1 MFFKNYHLLKI
12 ILLPSPNSAAK
23 FKVLF
28 SALILYSA
36 TYLKIEIAI
45 EESMSDQI
53 VDYLFS
59 RIENGTK
66 EGTMD
71 QIIYIFDVELLQ
83 NLDRVFFSYQN
94 CLNGTFP

>member
-1 MFFKNYHLLKI
+1 MFFKNYHLHKI
-12 ILLPSPNSAAK
+12 FLLPSPNSAAK

-71 QIIYIFDVELLQ
+71 QIIYIFDGRAPSRFRQ
-83 NLDRVFFSYQN
+83 SFFSFQN